1 MRPYRFTD
9 LFQATFNIRSVEK
22 SVKMSAQTKQRK
34 VIITYTYNYKI
45 SLPYLLEYKLI
56 TKF

>member
-9 LFQATFNIRSVEK
+9 LFQATFNIRSLEK
-22 SVKMSAQTKQRK
+22 NVKMSTQTKQRK
-34 VIITYTYNYKI
+34 VITYNYKI
-45 SLPYLLEYKLI
+45 YSPYLLQYKLI